1 MKRKSYPTDLTDTEW
16 DILEPL
22 IPKAGAGGRPRSVDM
37 REIINAIF
45 YVLRGGI
52 PWRMLPHDL
61 PRCKTVYHLLV
72 DTEGLL
78 LKVKAHEAGM
88 SDSAGAKMVV
98 EGLSG
103 RFPRMRKVWADYAAD
118 LRSG

>member
-1 MKRKSYPTDLTDTEW
+1 MNEALRERVGLTQ
-16 DILEPL
+16 
-22 IPKAGAGGRPRSVDM
+22 GRCSTPSAV
-37 REIINAIF
+37 AI
-45 YVLRGGI
+45 
-52 PWRMLPHDL
+52 DSQ
-61 PRCKTVYHLLV
+61 LLV

-78 LKVKAHEAGM
+78 LKVKVDEAGM